1 MSGFNLINSSDE
13 RGFSFG
19 VEGLGPKNLHVV
31 SIRPGFSRGDHFHEY
46 TEAALIIGGKDA
58 ALVEVGDERFIVKE
72 EFRPVL
78 FPPFVRHRIE
88 NIGNKEFYL
97 VCFEVER

>member
-1 MSGFNLINSSDE
+1 M
-13 RGFSFG
+13 
-19 VEGLGPKNLHVV
+19 
-31 SIRPGFSRGDHFHEY
+31 
-46 TEAALIIGGKDA
+46 IIGGKDA